1 MRFKIHHLLF
11 WLLAIGF
18 SKFASSQYFHDTFD
32 EIKENKGIA
41 FLQPELDKLLLTA
54 DSQETYA
61 KMAHDFS
68 VKLYRLK
75 NYKAAI
81 EYALKEIKSY
91 EDQQLKNISYNK
103 ALYQLGYFYEQT
115 SELEVAINYY
125 HKVISSEIY
134 SIDTIQSYEKSGDC
148 YFKLGSYYQAET
160 YYLKSI
166 SLLENHNKPGILA
179 RLHLSLSKVYH
190 TLNTDR
196 SRKKELESLSNVLEI
211 KEKSG
216 LNERRLSIL
225 YNNLANYYNNSKTY
239 DFDNA
244 QYYYKELLNNSI
256 KNNDSI
262 AIGIAY
268 GNLGNLY
275 VKQKEDS
282 AHYYLKKSFNYPLP
296 VETQSRIFRNLTD
309 FELQKGQKDKAIE
322 YLNSAIRIH
331 FSNKD
336 IDLNHP
342 TLVDLKE
349 AGDLIEVISSLSK
362 KGEILLQKHEVSKNS
377 DLAISAFKNLQ
388 TADSLIDY
396 IQSSNREE
404 NSRLYWRKEASKV
417 YHNVVYCSYLLDI
430 PELAF
435 LYSEKNK
442 ALLLTENIIENSAG
456 LPISIKNK
464 KNFLKRKLLQDE
476 QKLDESLDSI
486 SLKFYSNSILNQK
499 LELKRYNDSIIKV
512 YPSIFANNFDNQL
525 TSLKEVQQNLQD
537 DEIIISY
544 VWNQEVVFKDHL
556 MCLIITPKN
565 TQVLEIKN
573 ASSLKDNITLY
584 LQSLLTSFKTK
595 EQRRKFEK
603 TAHNL
608 YNKLFPSK
616 QLQSQLK
623 GKKVTLITDSQ
634 LQNIPF
640 ESLVTDIE
648 KGTYL
653 IEQSQINYAYSNSF
667 SKNNNALKRVHSKN
681 LITFSPTN
689 FEQVG
694 LPNLYNTNE
703 EVTSINKYIEGDNY
717 IDSLATKET
726 FLEEINNY
734 KVIHLAT
741 HASSGEDPFIA
752 FHDQRLEIK
761 ELYALENNAQLVF
774 LSACDTSVGEL
785 IQGEGTLTLARGFF
799 HAGSQSVVASLWKA
813 SDKSTSIIV
822 EDFYKNINE
831 GKGISTALHLSKLKY
846 IKEHRLSDASPYYW
860 SSLIVMGDD
869 HLITLEDNHLYIWI
883 ISGILVL
890 VLGII
895 SLWLYKKS
903 FK

>member
-1 MRFKIHHLLF
+1 
-11 WLLAIGF
+11 
-18 SKFASSQYFHDTFD
+18 
-32 EIKENKGIA
+32 
-41 FLQPELDKLLLTA
+41 
-54 DSQETYA
+54 
-61 KMAHDFS
+61 MAHDFS
-68 VKLYRLK
+68 VKFYRLK
-75 NYKAAI
+75 DYKAAI
-81 EYALKEIKSY
+81 KYALKEIKSY
-91 EDQQLKNISYNK
+91 EDQQLKNPSYHK

-115 SELEVAINYY
+115 SELDVAINYY
-125 HKVISSEIY
+125 NKVINSEIN
-134 SIDTIQSYEKSGDC
+134 SILAIQSYEKSGNC

-166 SLLENHNKPGILA
+166 SLLEDYNKPGILA

-275 VKQKEDS
+275 VKQKKDS
-282 AHYYLKKSFNYPLP
+282 AHYYLEKSFNYPLP
-296 VETQSRIFRNLTD
+296 VVTQSRIFRNLTD
-309 FELQKGQKDKAIE
+309 FELQKGEKGKAIE
-322 YLNSAIRIH
+322 YLNRALRIH

-336 IDLNHP
+336 IDLDHP
-342 TLVDLKE
+342 RLVDLKE
-349 AGDLIEVISSLSK
+349 AGDLIGIISSLSK
-362 KGEILLQKHEVSKNS
+362 KGEILLQKHEVSKNRT
-377 DLAISAFKNLQ
+377 LAISAFKNLQ

-417 YHNVVYCSYLLDI
+417 YHNAVYCSYLLDI

-456 LPISIKNK
+456 LPISIKNRK
-464 KNFLKRKLLQDE
+464 KFLKRKLFQDE
-476 QKLDESLDSI
+476 QKFDKSLDST

-499 LELKRYNDSIIKV
+499 LELKQYNDSIIKV
-512 YPSIFANNFDNQL
+512 YPSMFANNFDNQL
-525 TSLKEVQQNLQD
+525 TSLKETQQNLQN

-573 ASSLKDNITLY
+573 ASSLKDNINLY

-595 EQRRKFEK
+595 EQGIEFEK
-603 TAHNL
+603 NAYNL

-616 QLQSQLK
+616 QLQNQLK
-623 GKKVTLITDSQ
+623 GKKVTLITDGQ

-640 ESLVTDIE
+640 ESLITDIE

-667 SKNNNALKRVHSKN
+667 SKKNNAIKRVHSKN

-689 FEQVG
+689 FQQVG
-694 LPNLYNTNE
+694 LPNLYNTNK
-703 EVTSINKYIEGDNY
+703 EVVSINKYIEGDNY
-717 IDSLATKET
+717 IDSLAIKET
-726 FLEEINNY
+726 FLKEINNY

-752 FHDQRLEIK
+752 FHDQRLGIK

-799 HAGSQSVVASLWKA
+799 HAGSQSVVASLWKT

-822 EDFYKNINE
+822 EDFYKNIND
-831 GKGISTALHLSKLKY
+831 GKSISTALHLSKLKY

-869 HLITLEDNHLYIWI
+869 HVITLEDNHLYIWI
-883 ISGILVL
+883 SLGILVL
-890 VLGII
+890 ALGII